1 MSRTLTAMTLAC
13 ASAAVGQIL
22 VRYGM
27 QQVGSLERWAPLD
40 LVAYF
45 VRAAANPY
53 VIGGTLMNAIFYL
66 LFLAVLS
73 WSEVTVALPL
83 TALEYAF
90 AAVLGVVILK
100 EAVPAL
106 RWLGIALVIGG
117 VVLIGL
123 AESGP
128 RGSGDPTGK
137 EESHAAPAAR
147 ES

>member
-27 QQVGSLERWAPLD
+27 QQVGSLERWAPLE

-45 VRAAANPY
+45 ARAATNPY
-53 VIGGTLMNAIFYL
+53 VIGGTLMNAIFYF

-90 AAVLGVVILK
+90 AAVLGVLILK

-106 RWLGIALVIGG
+106 RWLGISLVIGG

-123 AESGP
+123 AENGRHRP
-128 RGSGDPTGK
+128 GHPTGK
-137 EESHAAPAAR
+137 DERHATPAPR

>member
-27 QQVGSLERWAPLD
+27 QQVGALERWAPPE

-45 VRAAANPY
+45 TRAASNPY

-66 LFLAVLS
+66 LFLAALS

-90 AAVLGVVILK
+90 AAVLAVVVLK

-106 RWLGIALVIGG
+106 RWLGIVLVIGG

-123 AESGP
+123 AENGP
-128 RGSGDPTGK
+128 HRPQDPMGK
-137 EESHAAPAAR
+137 DERHATPAR

>member
-1 MSRTLTAMTLAC
+1 
-13 ASAAVGQIL
+13 
-22 VRYGM
+22 M
-27 QQVGSLERWAPLD
+27 QQVGSLERWAPTE

-45 VRAAANPY
+45 VRAATNPY
-53 VIGGTLMNAIFYL
+53 VMGGTLMNAIFYL

-83 TALEYAF
+83 TALEYVF

-100 EAVPAL
+100 EAGPAL

-128 RGSGDPTGK
+128 RRPPPPHGKGRNACHPCPRKLIPPLPSPSPRPGSTSPPRTG
-137 EESHAAPAAR
+137 PG
-147 ES
+147 

>member
-1 MSRTLTAMTLAC
+1 MSRTLIAMTLAC

-45 VRAAANPY
+45 ARAATNPY
-53 VIGGTLMNAIFYL
+53 VIGGTLMNTIFYL

-90 AAVLGVVILK
+90 AAVLGVLILK

-106 RWLGIALVIGG
+106 RWLGITLVIGG
-117 VVLIGL
+117 VALIGL

-128 RGSGDPTGK
+128 RRPEHPTGK
-137 EESHAAPAAR
+137 DERHAAPAPR
-147 ES
+147 EG

>member
-1 MSRTLTAMTLAC
+1 MSRTLTAMILAC

-27 QQVGSLERWAPLD
+27 QQVGALEQWAPLD

-45 VRAAANPY
+45 ARAATNPY
-53 VIGGTLMNAIFYL
+53 VIGGTVMNTLFYL

-106 RWLGIALVIGG
+106 RWVGITLVIGG

-123 AESGP
+123 AKSGP
-128 RGSGDPTGK
+128 GGAGPSTGK
-137 EESHAAPAAR
+137 DERHAAIAPR
-147 ES
+147 EG

>member
-13 ASAAVGQIL
+13 SSAAVGQIL

-27 QQVGSLERWAPLD
+27 QQVGSLERWAPPE

-45 VRAAANPY
+45 IRAATNPY
-53 VIGGTLMNAIFYL
+53 VMGGTLMNAIFYL

-83 TALEYAF
+83 TALEYVF

-128 RGSGDPTGK
+128 RRPPHPMGK
-137 EESHAAPAAR
+137 DETHATPAR